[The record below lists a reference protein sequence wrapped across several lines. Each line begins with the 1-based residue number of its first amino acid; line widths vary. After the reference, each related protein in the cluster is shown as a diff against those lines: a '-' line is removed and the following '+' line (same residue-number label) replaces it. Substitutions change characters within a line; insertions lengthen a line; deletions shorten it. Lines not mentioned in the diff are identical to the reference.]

1 MSALKYSFAHL
12 ILCTEFKKKQNYVY
26 NCFACVY
33 ICAPFVCLVLK
44 KAREAIGSFGLELQK
59 SLELLRGYWELNQ
72 GPLEEEQV
80 LLTSEPSLQ
89 PLG

>member
-1 MSALKYSFAHL
+1 M
-12 ILCTEFKKKQNYVY
+12 
-26 NCFACVY
+26 Y

-89 PLG
+89 YPQPPPSPRFKNGSRQATCPVPKDPTVTLLKYI